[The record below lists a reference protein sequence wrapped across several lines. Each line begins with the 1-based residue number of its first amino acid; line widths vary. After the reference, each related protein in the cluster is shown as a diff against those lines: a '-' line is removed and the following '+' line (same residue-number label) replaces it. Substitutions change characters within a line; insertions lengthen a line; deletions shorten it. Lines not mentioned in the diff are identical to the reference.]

1 MKKSVVALGL
11 CFALGFGAFG
21 LSACTPIINFHTI
34 SATSSNQIQ
43 GGTVEGYGQYKTN
56 STVTLKATPKTE
68 GGFLAWIKNEEV
80 VSYEPVFSFTADT
93 DTEGSYI
100 ALFATDEFEFAR
112 LQNVEYQLNSLT
124 VPNSSVMLLDWDLEY
139 NTMSSL
145 YHDLAH
151 MEDEPLSNNDNNFF
165 DGIDHEDKVLFSSKK
180 YFFQLTL
187 SLQYTNI
194 ETGDITTE
202 PVSTKFF
209 VDFAD
214 IFDNEAKVENGVT
227 TYTCDEYT
235 LHLTPMATD
244 YGKEYTFV
252 VSVNDFKKSNSW
264 DNTDA
269 NNNNQL
275 LTMTFVYKNPL
286 L

>member
-34 SATSSNQIQ
+34 DATSSNQIQ
-43 GGTVEGYGQYKTN
+43 GGTVEGYGNYKTN
-56 STVTLKATPKTE
+56 TTVTLKATPKTE
-68 GGFLAWIKNEEV
+68 GGFLAWVKNEQI
-80 VSYEPVFSFTADT
+80 VSYEPVYSFTADR
-93 DTEGSYI
+93 DTEGAYI

-124 VPNSSVMLLDWDLEY
+124 VPNSSVMLLEWDLEY

-145 YHDLAH
+145 YHDLAY

-165 DGIDHEDKVLFSSKK
+165 DNIEHQDKVLFSSKK

-187 SLQYTNI
+187 HLQYTNL

-209 VDFAD
+209 VDFSD
-214 IFDNEAKVENGVT
+214 IFDPTAEISNGVT
-227 TYTCDEYT
+227 TYTCNEYT
-235 LHLTPMATD
+235 LNLTPFTSEF
-244 YGKEYTFV
+244 GKEYTFV
-252 VSVNDFKKSNSW
+252 VSVNNLKKGTW
-264 DNTDA
+264 DISDTS
-269 NNNNQL
+269 NNNQL
-275 LTMTFVYKNPL
+275 LTLTFVYKNPL
-286 L
+286 I

>member
-21 LSACTPIINFHTI
+21 LSACTPIISFHTI
-34 SATSSNQIQ
+34 NATSSNQIQ
-43 GGTVEGYGQYKTN
+43 GGTVEGYGNYKTN
-56 STVTLKATPKTE
+56 TTVTLKATPKTE
-68 GGFLAWIKNEEV
+68 GGFLAWTKNEQI
-80 VSYEPVFSFTADT
+80 VSYEPTFSFVADK
-93 DTEGSYI
+93 DTEGNYI
-100 ALFATDEFEFAR
+100 ALFATNEFEFAR

-145 YHDLAH
+145 YHDLAR
-151 MEDEPLSNNDNNFF
+151 MQDEPLSNNDNNFF
-165 DGIDHEDKVLFSSKK
+165 DGIEHQDKVLFSSKK

-187 SLQYTNI
+187 SLQYTNL

-214 IFDNEAKVENGVT
+214 IFDNNVQIENGVT

-235 LHLTPMATD
+235 LLLTPMTTD

-252 VSVNDFKKSNSW
+252 VSVNNLKKSNSW
-264 DNTDA
+264 DNTET

>member
-21 LSACTPIINFHTI
+21 LSACTPVVNFHTI
-34 SATSSNQIQ
+34 HATSSNQIQ

-80 VSYEPVFSFTADT
+80 VSYEPTYSFTADE
-93 DTEGSYI
+93 DTEGNYI
-100 ALFATDEFEFAR
+100 ALFATEEFEFAR

-124 VPNSSVMLLDWDLEY
+124 VPNCTVMLLDWELEY

-151 MEDEPLSNNDNNFF
+151 MENEPLSNNDNNFF
-165 DGIDHEDKVLFSSKK
+165 DNIDHEDKVLFSSKK
-180 YFFQLTL
+180 YYFQLTL
-187 SLQYTNI
+187 SLSYTNL

-202 PVSTKFF
+202 PLTSKFF
-209 VDFAD
+209 VDFSD
-214 IFDNEAKVENGVT
+214 IFETGAETNNGVT
-227 TYTCDEYT
+227 TYTCDEYS
-235 LHLTPMATD
+235 LHLTPFTTE
-244 YGKEYTFV
+244 YGKEYTFI
-252 VSVNDFKKSNSW
+252 VSINNLKKSTSW
-264 DNTDA
+264 DNSEP

-275 LTMTFVYKNPL
+275 LTLSFVYKNPL
-286 L
+286 I